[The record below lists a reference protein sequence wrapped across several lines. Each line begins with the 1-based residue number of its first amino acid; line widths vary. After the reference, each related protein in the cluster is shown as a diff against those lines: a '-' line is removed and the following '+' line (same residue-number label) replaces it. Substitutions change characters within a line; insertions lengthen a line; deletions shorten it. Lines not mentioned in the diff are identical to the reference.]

1 MKRETIENILNFL
14 KEKEGRKLPE
24 VWFYSFK
31 KNKLIQELENHP
43 DDMQYRY
50 DFNLDLRESR
60 IKKLPSNL
68 FVKGELDLSY
78 CKGLTKWPDRL
89 QVRGDLNLRASG
101 ILELPNKLS
110 VWGLLDL
117 RKTPLSKKYTEDEI
131 YEALNIWNSNI
142 LGRIWL

>member
-1 MKRETIENILNFL
+1 MERNTIEDILKFI

-24 VWFYSFK
+24 AWFHSLK
-31 KNKLIQELENHP
+31 KHELIQELENHP
-43 DDMQYRY
+43 DDTQYRY
-50 DFNLDLRESR
+50 DFNLNLSKSR

-68 FVKGELDLSY
+68 FVKGALDLSY

-89 QVRGDLNLRASG
+89 EVRDDLNLRESG

-117 RKTPLSKKYTEDEI
+117 RETPLSKKYTEDEI
-131 YEALNIWNSNI
+131 YDALNIRNSKI